1 MDPDPAPGVVRVP
14 GKCYNAPAVTFTY
27 FYKTSDGIRHEAEIG
42 APSRDEAFAALR
54 ERGIR
59 PIKLLAKDGLPA
71 NGEVRG
77 VRKRAVAAIV
87 VSVAAVAAL
96 ATGAVAFALGRRTPP
111 SAPVVVTPQG
121 PVTFTSASPL
131 ARQRIPGDRLRIEN
145 VPTNLFAFAS
155 EACLAGYA
163 EPGRPLPAGAQL
175 DEADVRA
182 ALAKPVMISSRDFT
196 EHVDLKRIVAGMKRE
211 LNAYLAGG
219 GTVDGYAAELVKR
232 QKMEIAYRE
241 KAAARLQ
248 ELLAAPGEKSR
259 SAGTSAAA
267 YAYWLKANASLQA
280 MGIYPL
286 ELPEALRAYQLT
298 LDIDDAEGVPT
309 IESKPVES
317 PVVGLP

>member
-1 MDPDPAPGVVRVP
+1 MDPDPVPGVVRVS
-14 GKCYNAPAVTFTY
+14 GKCYNAEAVTFTY
-27 FYKTSDGIRHEAEIG
+27 YYKTSDGLRHEAEIG

-59 PIKLLAKDGLPA
+59 PIKLVAKDGSTA

-77 VRKRAVAAIV
+77 MRKRAVAAIV
-87 VSVAAVAAL
+87 VAVAL
-96 ATGAVAFALGRRTPP
+96 AAGAVAFLLGRRAPQP
-111 SAPVVVTPQG
+111 APVVVTPQG
-121 PVTFTSASPL
+121 PVTFTAASPL

-145 VPTNLFAFAS
+145 LPTNLFAFAS

-163 EPGRPLPAGAQL
+163 EPGRPLPDLASL

-248 ELLAAPGEKSR
+248 ELLAAPGETPR

-317 PVVGLP
+317 PVVALPGR